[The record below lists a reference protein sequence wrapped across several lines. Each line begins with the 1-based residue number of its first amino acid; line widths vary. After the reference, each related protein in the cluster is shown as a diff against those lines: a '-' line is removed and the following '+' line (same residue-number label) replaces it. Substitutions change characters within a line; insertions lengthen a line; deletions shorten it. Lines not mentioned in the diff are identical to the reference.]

1 MARDRNPQAR
11 QQPRHKNQR
20 ELEQPALPQPRWLRR
35 RNLPKALRWQLRSC
49 PKEEQRRRLVTP
61 VCQCV
66 LCCLP
71 WSRSEPVLTENR
83 KG

>member
-1 MARDRNPQAR
+1 MARDRNLQA
-11 QQPRHKNQR
+11 QQPLRHKNQR
-20 ELEQPALPQPRWLRR
+20 ELEQPALLQPKWLRR

-66 LCCLP
+66 LCFLL
-71 WSRSEPVLTENR
+71 WSRSESALTENR